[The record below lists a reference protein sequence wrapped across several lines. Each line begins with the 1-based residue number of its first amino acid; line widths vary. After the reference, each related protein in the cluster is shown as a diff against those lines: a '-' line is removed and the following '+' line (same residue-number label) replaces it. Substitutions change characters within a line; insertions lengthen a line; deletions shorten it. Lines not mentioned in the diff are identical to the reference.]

1 MKFLLILLLIF
12 NTSLLY
18 SKPDSTIFKQCDW
31 TVYLK
36 AIITSTVIDS
46 TKYSDKDFYNL
57 DDTKNKRFLY
67 KIKILNEVINSQIKP
82 NIDKIAEFIWVL
94 QKISIDHPNQAGDQ
108 IMPVAQFNDA
118 VVLPTNVQGVVL
130 PSNNTIP
137 SNLTTY

>member
-1 MKFLLILLLIF
+1 MSIIMKFLLILLLIF

-67 KIKILNEVINSQIKP
+67 KIKILNRFV
-82 NIDKIAEFIWVL
+82 F
-94 QKISIDHPNQAGDQ
+94 QAHNYFFYL
-108 IMPVAQFNDA
+108 V
-118 VVLPTNVQGVVL
+118 
-130 PSNNTIP
+130 
-137 SNLTTY
+137 

>member
-67 KIKILNEVINSQIKP
+67 KIKNLNRFV
-82 NIDKIAEFIWVL
+82 F
-94 QKISIDHPNQAGDQ
+94 QAH
-108 IMPVAQFNDA
+108 NDFFYL
-118 VVLPTNVQGVVL
+118 V
-130 PSNNTIP
+130 
-137 SNLTTY
+137 

>member
-1 MKFLLILLLIF
+1 MSIIMKFLLILLLIF

-67 KIKILNEVINSQIKP
+67 KIKNLNRFV
-82 NIDKIAEFIWVL
+82 F
-94 QKISIDHPNQAGDQ
+94 QAH
-108 IMPVAQFNDA
+108 NDFFYL
-118 VVLPTNVQGVVL
+118 V
-130 PSNNTIP
+130 
-137 SNLTTY
+137 